1 MSNIIKFKS
10 KSDIA
15 VEFLEMVIEEIKEG
29 KLDNVL
35 IACKDKANKNVLTGY
50 CNLDEGEKHELIGH
64 LQVDTIRDMINRNF
78 IDQWEENNMKIKNVK
93 LKWNVLCHDTNSDD
107 IINYNIFW
115 DGSSK
120 EIADRIKK
128 NKITN
133 YNDFKNSMKSMFMH
147 DFWSRT
153 EYEILVSGL
162 FTKAGN
168 IKIDVWRQ
176 IEMNFDRVLE
186 YIIKEMDI
194 NFKGE
199 K

>member
-1 MSNIIKFKS
+1 
-10 KSDIA
+10 
-15 VEFLEMVIEEIKEG
+15 
-29 KLDNVL
+29 
-35 IACKDKANKNVLTGY
+35 
-50 CNLDEGEKHELIGH
+50 
-64 LQVDTIRDMINRNF
+64 
-78 IDQWEENNMKIKNVK
+78 MKIKNVK

-153 EYEILVSGL
+153 ESIIFDFSTMFSKDLLLTEVSG
-162 FTKAGN
+162 
-168 IKIDVWRQ
+168 
-176 IEMNFDRVLE
+176 
-186 YIIKEMDI
+186 
-194 NFKGE
+194 
-199 K
+199 

>member
-1 MSNIIKFKS
+1 
-10 KSDIA
+10 
-15 VEFLEMVIEEIKEG
+15 
-29 KLDNVL
+29 
-35 IACKDKANKNVLTGY
+35 
-50 CNLDEGEKHELIGH
+50 
-64 LQVDTIRDMINRNF
+64 
-78 IDQWEENNMKIKNVK
+78 MKIKNVK

-162 FTKAGN
+162 FTKVGN